1 MVGCSLTHRGE
12 ELLGQRKGLE
22 EYARSGSTFG
32 IPFLHPWANRLAGF
46 GYAVGGQEVEL
57 DRDSPLLRIEE
68 HGLPIHGL
76 RPQRAGVGG
85 RGARGRPRA
94 RPPSSTASGSR
105 ASRSRTGWRSRSRS
119 PTTALTLETTL
130 TPTSATPVPISL
142 RLPPVPRRCP
152 ARRGRSGRSTCPVER
167 RLLLDDNLIPTGEGE
182 TPGLPPRRARGPLA
196 GRRLRAARAPAPV
209 HGHGGRA
216 HARRRVPRGLH
227 ARAGVRPRGPRADL
241 LRADDRARPT
251 R

>member
-32 IPFLHPWANRLAGF
+32 IPFLHPWANRLSGF

-76 RPQRAGVGG
+76 RPSGLAWEVEERERRPARDRRVRRRA
-85 RGARGRPRA
+85 ARG
-94 RPPSSTASGSR
+94 

-130 TPTSATPVPISL
+130 TPTSATPVPISFGYHPYL
-142 RLPPVPRRCP
+142 
-152 ARRGRSGRSTCPVER
+152 
-167 RLLLDDNLIPTGEGE
+167 
-182 TPGLPPRRARGPLA
+182 RRARRAA
-196 GRRLRAARAPAPV
+196 GRVGGRPAGRAAPACS
-209 HGHGGRA
+209 
-216 HARRRVPRGLH
+216 
-227 ARAGVRPRGPRADL
+227 
-241 LRADDRARPT
+241 T
-251 R
+251 RT